1 MVVGKFGNLFNT
13 LCVHRMPPHITI
25 KFFEYSF
32 ILSSLSLGYGRAGRF
47 ETNGEGKIH
56 QQLPAQASE
65 WMNSNPSDLMD
76 KISPAKNEPSFLSFA
91 LENQND
97 ERFSI
102 FLKKKAANKRKSKK
116 WLFYPK
122 KNMKKEE
129 KKDESDLN
137 HICEMREMRITDVLW
152 CLYVVWLW
160 IWIEAM

>member
-1 MVVGKFGNLFNT
+1 
-13 LCVHRMPPHITI
+13 
-25 KFFEYSF
+25 
-32 ILSSLSLGYGRAGRF
+32 
-47 ETNGEGKIH
+47 
-56 QQLPAQASE
+56 
-65 WMNSNPSDLMD
+65 MD

-116 WLFYPK
+116 RLFYPK

-137 HICEMREMRITDVLW
+137 HICEMREMRITDVL
-152 CLYVVWLW
+152 
-160 IWIEAM
+160 

>member
-65 WMNSNPSDLMD
+65 WMNRQPKKTWWIRFHQQKMNLPFFHLLWKIKMMRDFPFSSRKKPQIRENRKSDC
-76 KISPAKNEPSFLSFA
+76 FT
-91 LENQND
+91 Q
-97 ERFSI
+97 
-102 FLKKKAANKRKSKK
+102 KKTWKRRKRKTKATSTTNARWGK
-116 WLFYPK
+116 
-122 KNMKKEE
+122 
-129 KKDESDLN
+129 
-137 HICEMREMRITDVLW
+137 CE
-152 CLYVVWLW
+152 
-160 IWIEAM
+160 